1 MTKHANRYLLK
12 LSGEV
17 LKGDQPQGISPEVCQ
32 KLSVSIKSLVDE
44 GYHLGLVIGGGN
56 FFRGGEQTGMDR
68 SPADQIGMLATI
80 MNGIALKHYFE
91 AAGCPTR
98 VLSGLDCPKAVD
110 SFTWRKAMGHLDEGR
125 VVIFVGGTGNP
136 YFTTDT
142 AAALRACEIGATKLL
157 KATKVDGVYSKDPV
171 KYPDAV
177 RYDKITYDQVLEED
191 LQVMDGSAFALCRSN
206 QVPILVF
213 HMDLLLAGIPVQ
225 MKKLEE
231 QGSLVE

>member
-1 MTKHANRYLLK
+1 
-12 LSGEV
+12 
-17 LKGDQPQGISPEVCQ
+17 
-32 KLSVSIKSLVDE
+32 
-44 GYHLGLVIGGGN
+44 
-56 FFRGGEQTGMDR
+56 
-68 SPADQIGMLATI
+68 
-80 MNGIALKHYFE
+80 
-91 AAGCPTR
+91 
-98 VLSGLDCPKAVD
+98 
-110 SFTWRKAMGHLDEGR
+110 
-125 VVIFVGGTGNP
+125 
-136 YFTTDT
+136 
-142 AAALRACEIGATKLL
+142 
-157 KATKVDGVYSKDPV
+157 V